1 MNIQEIRN
9 QYPQYNDLS
18 DKDLAAGFHK
28 KFYSDLPFEDFAG
41 RIGLKPEAPVVPE
54 APAREYQDIAET
66 PIVSPEELL
75 TPLPATPAAPVK
87 AKEQRPEPA
96 PYKSKTEAL
105 DDAVNLLEEGYG
117 MDKVTSAFSNL
128 GVSKDEIVAHGQKRK
143 SEYFAPQKIKDV
155 GVGAKPG
162 EPVPPPSE
170 LRGADTTLYEDITG
184 IGKRSAARGRQAIA
198 GLLKE
203 AGVYDEDELARMVV
217 REERRIQAAAPSI
230 SVQQGIENISK
241 P

>member
-1 MNIQEIRN
+1 MPSLIEILKDPN
-9 QYPQYNDLS
+9 YINANPATKEAIFNKYAPQDENYTGANEATQQAIRQRFGLGGAEF
-18 DKDLAAGFHK
+18 KPLATPPA
-28 KFYSDLPFEDFAG
+28 
-41 RIGLKPEAPVVPE
+41 APKEEV
-54 APAREYQDIAET
+54 AEV

-75 TPLPATPAAPVK
+75 TPPSAKPVTPAAPTK
-87 AKEQRPEPA
+87 AKEPRPEPP
-96 PYKSKTEAL
+96 PYKSRGEAL

-128 GVSKDEIVAHGQKRK
+128 GISRDEIVAHGQKRK

-170 LRGADTTLYEDITG
+170 MRGTDTTLYQDITG
-184 IGKRSAARGRQAIA
+184 VGKRAAARGRQAIA

-203 AGVYDEDELARMVV
+203 TGVYDEDELAFC
-217 REERRIQAAAPSI
+217 RIVDFPMF
-230 SVQQGIENISK
+230 EK
-241 P
+241 